1 MNRPEST
8 ATAPAKSPTTE
19 ERVSALLA
27 EMTLSEKVGQMSQ
40 IAGTGGI
47 SDGLRNAV
55 REGNVGS
62 ILNEIDTLTLNE
74 IQRVAVEESRL
85 GIPIII
91 GRDIIHGFQTML
103 PIPLGQAA
111 TWNPDLVEKGA
122 RMSAIEGRS
131 AGIHWTFAPMIDVT
145 RDPRWGRIAE
155 SPGEDPYL
163 TGVMAAAMVK
173 GFQGNDLSAP
183 NSMAACAK
191 HFAAYGYS
199 EAGKDYA
206 YVNISES
213 ELRNVVLPPFKAAA
227 DAGVATFMTA
237 FSDVNGIPATGNAF
251 LTRKILREE
260 WKYPGF
266 VVSDWDSVI
275 QLTTHGFSENE
286 KEAAYEAVTAG
297 VDMEMASQT
306 YLYNIEAL
314 VAEGRISV
322 ATIDEL
328 VSNILRVKF
337 DLGLFEHPFTD
348 PADFPE
354 KGNTEHLETAKAAAL
369 ESIVLLKNDYNV
381 LPLNADELQN
391 VAIIGPMADDGHEQ
405 MGTWTFDGV
414 ESWCQ
419 TPLLSIRERLKGKAN
434 IHVARGLETSR
445 SKDRKRFKEALEAA
459 EKSETVIMFMGEEAI
474 LSGEAHCR
482 ADIDLPGA
490 QNELLSEISKLG
502 KTTILVIMAG
512 RPLTL
517 DQTRHYT
524 NAMLYAWHP
533 GTMGGPAIADV
544 IFGDTAPSG
553 KLPVTF
559 PKHVG
564 QIPIYYNHRLSGK
577 PATHDSFTYIDDI
590 PRRAPQTSVGNTS
603 FHMDAGFEPLY
614 PFGFGLSYTR
624 FHYGEVRLSAH
635 EFKIGEGIEVYV
647 DLTNVGEKRGA
658 EVAQLYIRDR
668 FGSISRPVR
677 ELKGFRKVWLEPGET
692 KTVIFNLHSDEL
704 AFYNREMKLV
714 TEPGDF
720 DLWIGSDS
728 NANRHAHFKINPQI
742 K

>member
-1 MNRPEST
+1 
-8 ATAPAKSPTTE
+8 
-19 ERVSALLA
+19 
-27 EMTLSEKVGQMSQ
+27 MTLSEKIGQMSQ

-55 REGNVGS
+55 REGKVGS
-62 ILNEIDTLTLNE
+62 VLNEIDTAALNE

-85 GIPIII
+85 GIPVII

-103 PIPLGQAA
+103 PIPLGQSA
-111 TWNPDLVEKGA
+111 TWNPELVRKGA
-122 RMSAIEGRS
+122 RMAAVEGRS

-163 TGVMAAAMVK
+163 TGVMGAAMVK
-173 GFQGNDLSAP
+173 GFQGEDLSAP
-183 NSMAACAK
+183 DSMAACAK
-191 HFAAYGYS
+191 HFAGYGYS

-227 DAGVATFMTA
+227 NAGAATFMTA
-237 FSDVNGIPATGNAF
+237 FSDINGVPATGSAF
-251 LTRKILREE
+251 LNRRILRDE
-260 WKYPGF
+260 WAYKGF

-275 QLTTHGFSENE
+275 QLTTHGFSESE
-286 KEAAYEAVTAG
+286 KEAAFEAVTAG

-306 YLYNIEAL
+306 YLYNLEAL
-314 VAEGRISV
+314 VQEGRIQEAV
-322 ATIDEL
+322 IDEC

-337 DLGLFEHPFTD
+337 ELGLFEHPYTD
-348 PADFPE
+348 PVHFPE
-354 KGNTEHLETAKAAAL
+354 KGNPEHLETAKAAAL

-381 LPLNADELQN
+381 LPLNTDVLRN
-391 VAIIGPMADDGHEQ
+391 VAVIGPLADDGHEQ

-414 ESWCQ
+414 EAWCQ
-419 TPLLSIRERLKGKAN
+419 TPLRAIREALHGKAE
-434 IHVARGLETSR
+434 IHVAKGLDTTR
-445 SKDRKRFKEALEAA
+445 SKGREGFDAALEAA
-459 EKSETVIMFMGEEAI
+459 RKSETVIMFMGEEAI

-524 NAMLYAWHP
+524 NAMLCVWHP
-533 GTMGGPAIADV
+533 GTMGGPAVADI
-544 IFGDTAPSG
+544 IFGKTAPSG

-564 QIPIYYNHRLSGK
+564 QIPIYYNQRMSGK

-614 PFGFGLSYTR
+614 PFGFGLSYTK

-635 EFKIGEGIEVYV
+635 EFKIGEGIEVYA
-647 DLTNVGEKRGA
+647 DLTNVGEVRGA

-668 FGSISRPVR
+668 FGSITRPVR

-692 KTVIFNLHSDEL
+692 KTLTFNLHSEEL
-704 AFYNREMKLV
+704 AFYNREMKRV

-720 DLWIGSDS
+720 DLWIGGDS
-728 NANRHAHFKINPQI
+728 RAHRHAHFKII
-742 K
+742 D